1 MADEVKVPISLEITD
16 LDTSQITQGAISKKL
31 SGIKKAISSVFSS
44 AGDSKFG
51 QAISKAVKPV
61 REILQA
67 SKKMTAEEHRAAQAA
82 WKQSDAYKKA
92 VAYNKAL
99 DKNIREVIESWQE
112 FGRGKSPIVDKEF
125 QEEINRLE
133 SQRMSTAMPEQENAF
148 TRLRNKI
155 KETKA
160 AMAELASQYKQD
172 QEAAQRNQAKF
183 DKYQEDINKTKE
195 LLALEKQ
202 RHAELKKQSDA
213 ERTTYRRQV
222 DPTKK
227 AAALEQ
233 WNATKAQLA
242 QSGAAISAYEAKL
255 NKVPATTQKFNAF
268 QQSIAADASNVK
280 NKYNELGAQLSQTQK
295 KLFGLNAG
303 KGLIGVFGGI
313 GKAIGGVISNLFKM
327 KKTSRSTTGS
337 MHKGFKKLGRN
348 ILMFGLGFRS
358 IYYLVKRLRT
368 VVKKDF
374 GIMAAYFDE
383 INRPLSELLTAFNR
397 LKGSLGTALQPIISA
412 IVPMLKTLVDYLS
425 VAAEKVGAFFAVM
438 TGQDYIYKAKAN
450 QKDFATAIN
459 GTSKTADYDQLKVI
473 GDSQDIDYEKV
484 AIDSQAISE
493 AHGELLNTLKGFAST
508 LGKIWN
514 GLKPI
519 VAKIMPFMEKLVNN
533 LLPVIGEVV
542 DAIMPVISDTLPPV
556 IDLLTDLAIS
566 VLPVIVSLIQTLSP
580 IVSKIVQMILPVLQ
594 KVLTALQPIFDSLA
608 TKVFPLISKLLDAIL
623 PLVDGILSCVA
634 DLLTPILELIT
645 PLLDLVTIILEPIV
659 NLLRPILK
667 ILGSLF
673 AAIGKIL
680 GPIIE
685 LLSPLLQLVN
695 EVLEPIISLSQM
707 IAGPIFD
714 ALGNVITWLIDLN
727 ADLVNFGIGILVD
740 AIQWLVDKVGIVS
753 SAFKSAF
760 NGVKNAVKGA
770 WDFIKNIFNS
780 IIGGIEKLANGA
792 VSGINKMID
801 ALNTLSFEV
810 PDWVPLIGGNKFGFN
825 LPRIREVSIPRLAQ
839 GAVLPPNREFLATL
853 GDQRHGTNVEAPLET
868 IKQALIEAL
877 AEAGGSHQPIVLK
890 LDGKTVA
897 QVVWDQN
904 EKRYK
909 QTGKLAYSI

>member
-1 MADEVKVPISLEITD
+1 MADEVKVPVSLEITD
-16 LDTSQITQGAISKKL
+16 LDTSQISQGAISKKL

-67 SKKMTAEEHRAAQAA
+67 SKQMTAEERRAAQAA
-82 WKQSDAYKKA
+82 WEQSDAYKKA

-99 DKNIREVIESWQE
+99 DKNIRGVNESWQE
-112 FGRGKSPIVDKEF
+112 FGRGKSPIVDKAF

-133 SQRMSTAMPEQENAF
+133 SQRMSTAMPEQEDAF

-183 DKYQEDINKTKE
+183 DKYQEDINKTKD

-213 ERTTYRRQV
+213 ERTAYRRQT

-227 AAALEQ
+227 AASLEQ

-242 QSGAAISAYEAKL
+242 QSSAAISAYEAKL
-255 NKVPATTQKFNAF
+255 NKVPATTQKFNAS
-268 QQSIAADASNVK
+268 QQSIATDAANVK
-280 NKYNELGAQLSQTQK
+280 TKYKELGTQLSQTQK
-295 KLFGLNAG
+295 KLFGLNVG

-327 KKTSRSTTGS
+327 KKTSHSTTGS
-337 MHKGFKKLGRN
+337 MQKGFKKLGRN
-348 ILMFGLGFRS
+348 IMMFGLGFRS
-358 IYYLVKRLRT
+358 IYYLVKRLRAI
-368 VVKKDF
+368 VKKDF
-374 GIMAAYFDE
+374 GIMAASFDE
-383 INRPLSELLTAFNR
+383 INEPLSELLTAFNR

-412 IVPMLKTLVDYLS
+412 IVPMLKTLVDYLG

-450 QKDFATAIN
+450 QKDFAASIN

-484 AIDSQAISE
+484 AIDSQTISG

-508 LGKIWN
+508 LGEIWN
-514 GLKPI
+514 GLKPV
-519 VAKIMPFMEKLVNN
+519 VAKFMPSMENLVNN
-533 LLPVIGEVV
+533 LLPAIDKVV
-542 DAIMPVISDTLPPV
+542 DAILPIIADILPPV
-556 IDLLTDLAIS
+556 TDLLTDLAIA
-566 VLPVIVSLIQTLSP
+566 VLPVIVPLVQTLSP
-580 IVSKIVQMILPVLQ
+580 IVSKIVKMILPALR
-594 KVLTALQPIFDSLA
+594 KVLTALQPIFDSL
-608 TKVFPLISKLLDAIL
+608 TTRVFPLISELLDAIL
-623 PLVDGILSCVA
+623 PLVEDILSCVS
-634 DLLTPILELIT
+634 DLLEPILELIA

-659 NLLRPILK
+659 NLLRPILE

-680 GPIIE
+680 GPIIK
-685 LLSPLLQLVN
+685 LISPLLQLLN
-695 EVLEPIISLSQM
+695 EILEPILKCLDRI
-707 IAGPIFD
+707 IGPIAD
-714 ALGNVITWLIDLN
+714 ALGGVISWIVDKVANSLN
-727 ADLVNFGIGILVD
+727 R
-740 AIQWLVDKVGIVS
+740 AISFIVKAVQWLADKVGIVS
-753 SAFKSAF
+753 GAFKKAF
-760 NGVKNAVKGA
+760 DGVKKAVKGA
-770 WDFIKNIFNS
+770 WDFIKKIFNT

-792 VSGINKMID
+792 VKGINKMID
-801 ALNTLSFEV
+801 ALNKLSFDV
-810 PDWVPLIGGNKFGFN
+810 PDWVPVIGGGKFGFN
-825 LPRIREVSIPRLAQ
+825 LPHIREVSIPKLAQ

-904 EKRYK
+904 EKHYK

>member
-1 MADEVKVPISLEITD
+1 MADEVKVPVSLEITD
-16 LDTSQITQGAISKKL
+16 LDTSQISQGAISKKL

-61 REILQA
+61 REIMQA
-67 SKKMTAEEHRAAQAA
+67 SKQMTAEERRAAQAA
-82 WKQSDAYKKA
+82 WEQSDAYKKA

-99 DKNIREVIESWQE
+99 DKNIRGVNESWQE
-112 FGRGKSPIVDKEF
+112 FGRGKSPIVDKKF

-133 SQRMSTAMPEQENAF
+133 SQRMPTVMPEQEDAF

-202 RHAELKKQSDA
+202 RHAELKKQSDV
-213 ERTTYRRQV
+213 ERTTYRRQT

-233 WNATKAQLA
+233 WNATKTQLA
-242 QSGAAISAYEAKL
+242 QSSAAISAYEAKL
-255 NKVPATTQKFNAF
+255 NKVPTATQKFNTS
-268 QQSIAADASNVK
+268 QQSIATNAANVK
-280 NKYNELGAQLSQTQK
+280 TKYNELGTQLSQTQK
-295 KLFGLNAG
+295 KLFGLNVG

-327 KKTSRSTTGS
+327 KKASHSTTGS
-337 MHKGFKKLGRN
+337 MQKGFKKLGRN

-358 IYYLVKRLRT
+358 VYYLVKRLRT
-368 VVKKDF
+368 IIKKDF
-374 GIMAAYFDE
+374 GIMAASFDE
-383 INRPLSELLTAFNR
+383 INGPLSELLTAFNR
-397 LKGSLGTALQPIISA
+397 LKGSLGTALQPVISA

-450 QKDFATAIN
+450 QKDFAAAIN

-493 AHGELLNTLKGFAST
+493 AHGKLLNTLKGFAST

-514 GLKPI
+514 GLKPV
-519 VAKIMPFMEKLVNN
+519 VAKFMPSMEKLVNN
-533 LLPVIGEVV
+533 LLPAIGEVV
-542 DAIMPVISDTLPPV
+542 DAVMPIISDTLPPV
-556 IDLLTDLAIS
+556 IDLLTDLATS
-566 VLPVIVSLIQTLSP
+566 VLPVIVSLIQTVSP
-580 IVSKIVQMILPVLQ
+580 IINKIAQSILPALQ
-594 KVLTALQPIFDSLA
+594 KVLTALQPIFDSL
-608 TKVFPLISKLLDAIL
+608 TTRVFPLISKLLDAIL
-623 PLVDGILSCVA
+623 PLVDGILSCVS
-634 DLLTPILELIT
+634 DLLAPILELIA
-645 PLLDLVTIILEPIV
+645 PLLDLVTIILDPIV
-659 NLLRPILK
+659 NLLRPILE
-667 ILGSLF
+667 ILDSLF
-673 AAIGKIL
+673 TAIGKIL

-685 LLSPLLQLVN
+685 LISPLLQLVN
-695 EVLEPIISLSQM
+695 EILEPILKYLNM
-707 IAGPIFD
+707 IIGPIAD
-714 ALGNVITWLIDLN
+714 ALGDVISWIVNAVANSLN
-727 ADLVNFGIGILVD
+727 RSITSMVN
-740 AIQWLVDKVGIVS
+740 AIQWLVDAVGVVS
-753 SAFKSAF
+753 GVFTKAFD
-760 NGVKNAVKGA
+760 GVKNAVKGA
-770 WDFIKNIFNS
+770 WDFIKNIFNA
-780 IIGGIEKLANGA
+780 IIGGIEGLANGA
-792 VSGINKMID
+792 VNGINKMID
-801 ALNTLSFEV
+801 ALNTLSFGV

-877 AEAGGSHQPIVLK
+877 AETGGSNQPIVLK